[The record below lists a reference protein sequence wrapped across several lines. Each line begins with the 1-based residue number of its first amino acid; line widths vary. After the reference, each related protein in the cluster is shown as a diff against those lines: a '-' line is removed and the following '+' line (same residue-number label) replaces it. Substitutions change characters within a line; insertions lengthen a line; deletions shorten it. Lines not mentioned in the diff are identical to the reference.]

1 MHDHEVTECICTD
14 LLSFRCAWHFSF
26 FFFVCVCVCEM
37 LAAHF
42 SDSLLSFLYASWNLN
57 NEINRKD
64 KTEAIWSAPMLKP
77 KSMGQTRFRTTEEME
92 NYFFYSAISRVTF
105 QCTLYNNIIHQIT
118 YLFVII
124 ITILSSHTLCVCVK
138 CDWVESFAGAGGT
151 KKEKPLSVVSSLFFS
166 TLQILRIFIHRA
178 LAMNCSKS
186 KSNKS

>member
-124 ITILSSHTLCVCVK
+124 ITILSSYTLCVCVWNVTELRVLRARGAQK
-138 CDWVESFAGAGGT
+138 KRSRWVLCLLFSLAHC
-151 KKEKPLSVVSSLFFS
+151 KYCVSLYIG
-166 TLQILRIFIHRA
+166 L
-178 LAMNCSKS
+178 
-186 KSNKS
+186 

>member
-26 FFFVCVCVCEM
+26 FFFVCVCVCEK

-64 KTEAIWSAPMLKP
+64 KTEAIWSAHMLKP
-77 KSMGQTRFRTTEEME
+77 KSMGQTRFRATEEME
-92 NYFFYSAISRVTF
+92 NYFFHFAISRVTF

-124 ITILSSHTLCVCVK
+124 ITILSSYTLCVWNVTELRVLRARGAQKKRSRWVLCLLFSLAHCKYCV
-138 CDWVESFAGAGGT
+138 
-151 KKEKPLSVVSSLFFS
+151 SLYIG
-166 TLQILRIFIHRA
+166 L
-178 LAMNCSKS
+178 
-186 KSNKS
+186 